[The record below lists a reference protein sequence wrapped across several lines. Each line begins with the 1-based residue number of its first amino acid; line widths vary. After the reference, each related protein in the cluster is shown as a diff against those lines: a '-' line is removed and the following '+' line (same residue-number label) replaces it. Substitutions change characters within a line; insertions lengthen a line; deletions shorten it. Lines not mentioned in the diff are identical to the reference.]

1 MRLTI
6 YRKMMGGFALIIIA
20 MIALNASLLYE
31 LRSVTGSLRIAL
43 GTNVLSVDRAKG
55 LYSLLSDQERHA
67 QQFLVSRDTIYYSLF
82 TDAARRFAGGTD
94 SLVFLVTGA
103 EQNAV
108 LTRLNAI
115 NDWVFSSLSASEDG
129 SLLKMNSEWAITTV
143 GDSIQTM
150 RALLDNLIT
159 SNQAAIAARMQ
170 AAEQKAGEAFEFAI
184 VLTVGTVIITVLVAL
199 LIVRTI
205 VEPIRALRKGAAR
218 VARGSFD
225 PVIVRSH
232 DETADLAA
240 AFNEMSDQLRRT
252 NEHKAEMMQHITHEL
267 RTPLQSLQSVYYI
280 LTEQIAGPITE
291 NQRKYLEMLR
301 SNAERISEFTN
312 QFLDLAKLEAGRM
325 VFRYQPTD
333 LRSSLVEAVEDASAI
348 ASRSGIS
355 VVLEAEE
362 LPLLHLDPEKISQV
376 VRNLLSNALKYTP
389 DGGTV
394 TARLAKAGNLVRLSV
409 IDTGCGIDREDLPHL
424 FTKFYQAKNAVKGR
438 SKGTGI
444 GLALVRAIVEGH
456 GGTVHVQSVVGEGTT
471 VVVDLPGRE
480 VSAPA
485 AVTPGAAS

>member
-6 YRKMMGGFALIIIA
+6 YRKMMGGFVLIIIA

-55 LYSLLSDQERHA
+55 LYSLLNDQERHA
-67 QQFLVSRDTIYYSLF
+67 QQFLVSRDTTYYLLF
-82 TDAARRFAGGTD
+82 ADAARRFTAGTD
-94 SLVFLVTGA
+94 SLVSVVTGT
-103 EQNAV
+103 EQSAV
-108 LTRLNAI
+108 LSRLNSI
-115 NDWVFSSLSASEDG
+115 NEWVFSALSASDNG
-129 SLLKMNSEWAITTV
+129 TLPRMNYNRAITVV
-143 GDSIQTM
+143 GDSIQAM
-150 RALLDNLIT
+150 RTLLDNLIT
-159 SNQAAIAARMQ
+159 SNQAVIAARMQ
-170 AAEQKAGEAFEFAI
+170 AAEQRAGEAFEFAI
-184 VLTVGTVIITVLVAL
+184 VLTLGTIVITVLVAL
-199 LIVRTI
+199 LIARTI

-218 VARGSFD
+218 VARGSFE

-267 RTPLQSLQSVYYI
+267 RTPLQSLQSVYYL

-301 SNAERISEFTN
+301 SNTERISEFTN

-333 LRSSLVEAVEDASAI
+333 FRGSLVEGVENARAV
-348 ASRSGIS
+348 ASRNGIS
-355 VVLEAEE
+355 VVMEAEE
-362 LPLLHLDPEKISQV
+362 LPLLHLDPEKMGQV
-376 VRNLLSNALKYTP
+376 VRNLLSNAVKYTP

-394 TARLAKAGNLVRLSV
+394 TARLSKAGNLVRFSV
-409 IDTGCGIDREDLPHL
+409 IDTGCGIDPEDLPHL
-424 FTKFYQAKNAVKGR
+424 FTKFYQAKNVVKARG
-438 SKGTGI
+438 KGTGI

-456 GGTVHVQSVVGEGTT
+456 GGTIRIQSAPGEGTT
-471 VVVDLPGRE
+471 VIVDLPGRE

-485 AVTPGAAS
+485 PVTEGAAS

>member
-1 MRLTI
+1 
-6 YRKMMGGFALIIIA
+6 
-20 MIALNASLLYE
+20 
-31 LRSVTGSLRIAL
+31 
-43 GTNVLSVDRAKG
+43 
-55 LYSLLSDQERHA
+55 
-67 QQFLVSRDTIYYSLF
+67 
-82 TDAARRFAGGTD
+82 
-94 SLVFLVTGA
+94 
-103 EQNAV
+103 
-108 LTRLNAI
+108 
-115 NDWVFSSLSASEDG
+115 
-129 SLLKMNSEWAITTV
+129 
-143 GDSIQTM
+143 
-150 RALLDNLIT
+150 
-159 SNQAAIAARMQ
+159 
-170 AAEQKAGEAFEFAI
+170 
-184 VLTVGTVIITVLVAL
+184 
-199 LIVRTI
+199 
-205 VEPIRALRKGAAR
+205 
-218 VARGSFD
+218 
-225 PVIVRSH
+225 
-232 DETADLAA
+232 
-240 AFNEMSDQLRRT
+240 
-252 NEHKAEMMQHITHEL
+252 MMQHITHEL

-456 GGTVHVQSVVGEGTT
+456 GGTVHIQSVVGEGTT